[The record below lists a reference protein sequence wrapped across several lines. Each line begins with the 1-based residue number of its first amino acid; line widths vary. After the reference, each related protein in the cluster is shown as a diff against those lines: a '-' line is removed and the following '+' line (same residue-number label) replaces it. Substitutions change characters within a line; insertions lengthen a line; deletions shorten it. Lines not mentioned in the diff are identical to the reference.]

1 MCKVTL
7 KISEDVMV
15 ESLFSMAATKTNDS
29 PALYGG
35 KVHVLVT

>member
-15 ESLFSMAATKTNDS
+15 ESLFSMAATKTNES
-29 PALYGG
+29 PTLYGG